1 MTGDLLTLS
10 TREMDTVAIITRLAE
25 RRMTQAQA
33 ARCLD
38 RSERQVRRLL
48 RAFERDGP
56 AGLRDKRRGRPAS
69 NRIPKAYQEYVVG
82 LVRERYRDFG
92 PTFAGEK
99 LLEHHDIRVAT
110 ETLRQWMIADGLWKT
125 RVQRR
130 KRIQQ
135 PRHRRD
141 CYGEL
146 VQIDGC
152 DHHWF
157 EDRGPRCVLLVYVD
171 DATGK
176 LMALRMCESESA
188 FSYFHAT
195 RAYLERHGKP
205 VAFYSDKAGVFRV
218 NAKSP
223 KAGDGFTQF
232 GRAMTDLNIDVICAN
247 TPAAKGRVE
256 RAHQTLQDR
265 LVKELRLRGICA
277 MDDANRYLPEFM
289 DDYNRR
295 FARAARSN
303 HDAHRPLL
311 ERDGL
316 DDIFTWQEERRVTA
330 QLTVHHK
337 RTMYLLE
344 PTEEAKAA
352 AKKHVTA
359 VEYEDGGVSIRFR
372 GIPLA
377 AHLFHK
383 DGSVTQA
390 SIIENKLLSGAL
402 TEIRKRQQQR
412 EVVLVKSA
420 KTKREKRIVRR
431 RFEILGR
438 AAAGGRFDL
447 ADYELGEIE
456 EQFLETLPHA
466 APPQVQSLATAD
478 VKILQRSL

>member
-1 MTGDLLTLS
+1 
-10 TREMDTVAIITRLAE
+10 MDTGLVVMSRREIERAHVMRAIQE
-25 RRMTQAQA
+25 RRLTQKQA
-33 ARCLD
+33 ASQLAL
-38 RSERQVRRLL
+38 SVRQVERLCA
-48 RAFERDGP
+48 RYKRDGP
-56 AGLRDKRRGRPAS
+56 AGLVSRQRGQRNHVLPD
-69 NRIPKAYQEYVVG
+69 G
-82 LVRERYRDFG
+82 LREEALCIVRTRYPDFG
-92 PTFAGEK
+92 PTLAHEK
-99 LLEHHDIRVAT
+99 LLEVHGLRLSV
-110 ETLRQWMIADGLWKT
+110 ETLRKWMIADGIWKT
-125 RVQRR
+125 RTQRK

-146 VQIDGC
+146 VQIDGS

-205 VAFYSDKAGVFRV
+205 VALYSDKAGVFRV

-232 GRAMTDLNIDVICAN
+232 GRAMSELNIDVICAN

-265 LVKELRLRGICA
+265 LVKELRLRGICTI
-277 MDDANRYLPEFM
+277 DEANAYLPEFM

-295 FARAARSN
+295 FGRAARN
-303 HDAHRPLL
+303 DHDAHRPLL

-344 PTEEAKAA
+344 PTAEAKAA
-352 AKKHVTA
+352 ARKRVTV
-359 VEYEDGGVSIRFR
+359 VEYEDGRVSIRFE
-372 GIPLA
+372 GVALA
-377 AHLFHK
+377 ARPFHK
-383 DGSVTQA
+383 DGCVTQG
-390 SIIENKLLSGAL
+390 SIVENKLLSGAL
-402 TEIRKRQQQR
+402 TEIRKRQQQK
-412 EVVLVKSA
+412 EKALVQSA
-420 KTKREKRIVRR
+420 KTKREKRIVRD
-431 RFEILGR
+431 RFAGSLG
-438 AAAGGRFDL
+438 
-447 ADYELGEIE
+447 
-456 EQFLETLPHA
+456 P
-466 APPQVQSLATAD
+466 
-478 VKILQRSL
+478 

>member
-1 MTGDLLTLS
+1 M
-10 TREMDTVAIITRLAE
+10 
-25 RRMTQAQA
+25 RRICRRFAQEGA
-33 ARCLD
+33 
-38 RSERQVRRLL
+38 
-48 RAFERDGP
+48 
-56 AGLRDKRRGRPAS
+56 AGLESKRRGQS
-69 NRIPKAYQEYVVG
+69 NRRLPVELRKEALA
-82 LVRERYRDFG
+82 LVRARYADFG
-92 PTFAGEK
+92 PTLAQEK
-99 LLEHHDIRVAT
+99 LLEVHGLRMSV
-110 ETLRQWMIADGLWKT
+110 ETLRKWMIEDGIWKT
-125 RVQRR
+125 RAQRK

-146 VQIDGC
+146 VQIDGS

-205 VAFYSDKAGVFRV
+205 VALYSDKAGVFRV

-232 GRAMTDLNIDVICAN
+232 GRAMSDLNIDVICAN

-265 LVKELRLRGICA
+265 LVKELRLRGICTT
-277 MDDANRYLPEFM
+277 DEANRYLPEFM

-295 FARAARSN
+295 FGRAARN
-303 HDAHRPLL
+303 DHDAHRPLL

-344 PTEEAKAA
+344 PTAEANAA
-352 AKKHVTA
+352 ARKRVTV
-359 VEYEDGGVSIRFR
+359 VEYEDGRVSICFE
-372 GIPLA
+372 GAALA
-377 AHLFHK
+377 ARPFHK
-383 DGSVTQA
+383 DGCVTQGA
-390 SIIENKLLSGAL
+390 IVENKLLSGAL
-402 TEIRKRQQQR
+402 TEIRKRQQQK
-412 EVVLVKSA
+412 EHELVKSA
-420 KTKREKRIVRR
+420 KTKREKRIVRD
-431 RFEILGR
+431 RFAGSLG
-438 AAAGGRFDL
+438 
-447 ADYELGEIE
+447 
-456 EQFLETLPHA
+456 P
-466 APPQVQSLATAD
+466 
-478 VKILQRSL
+478 